1 MTESVERFLQ
11 RYGMLDPAFDFDS
24 CVSRMLAEMH
34 RGLNG
39 EDSSYPMIPTYLRT
53 TDSIPENR
61 YAVVI
66 DAGGTNFRCGLA
78 HFENG
83 SCIIERVRK
92 TKMPGIVQPASWQEF
107 ISFVA
112 GEVEDLVSLTDLIGF
127 CFSYSAE
134 ITPEID
140 GRVICID
147 KEVSISGCEGKLVG
161 QSLSEELARRGYP
174 GKRVVI
180 LNDTA
185 AVQLGGL
192 AKHLNEGYSACFGQ
206 VSGTGS
212 NTCCTVRG
220 EQIRKLPGK
229 PFDMIVNLECGSY
242 DGLQGGLFDLE
253 LDRNTHSPGTKHFE
267 KMTAGVYLGELCHR
281 ALCRAGEDGFLS
293 AGCTKA
299 MISMPRIESYVVDNW
314 AAGKGLSGIAET
326 ADDISFIS
334 ELAQFLF
341 HRSAL
346 LMCTNLVAM
355 AELTDAG
362 LNGKK
367 AAIFAEGSLVQRNH
381 FYAPELKRLLKKHLQ
396 EDRRRDVS
404 LVIEDGTTL
413 PGAAAAVLLNAD

>member
-11 RYGMLDPAFDFDS
+11 RYGMLDPAFDFDG
-24 CVSRMLAEMH
+24 CVSRMCAEMQ

-39 EDSSYPMIPTYLRT
+39 EDSSYPMIPTFLKT

-83 SCIIERVRK
+83 SCIIERVKK
-92 TKMPGIVQPASWQEF
+92 TKMPGIDQPATWEQF

-112 GEVEDLVSLTDLIGF
+112 DEIEDIASITDLIGF

-147 KEVSISGCEGKLVG
+147 KEVNILGCEGKLVG
-161 QSLSEELARRGYP
+161 KCLSEELAARGYP
-174 GKRVVI
+174 GKRVII

-192 AKHLNEGYSACFGQ
+192 AKHLNDGYSACFGQ

-220 EQIRKLPGK
+220 KQIRKLPGE

-242 DGLQGGLFDLE
+242 DGLQGGLFDQD
-253 LDRNTHSPGTKHFE
+253 LDRNTHNPGTKHFE

-281 ALCRAGEDGFLS
+281 VLCKAGEDGLLTP
-293 AGCTKA
+293 GCTRVLT
-299 MISMPRIESYVVDNW
+299 SLPHLESSVMDDW
-314 AAGKGLSGIAET
+314 AAGNGLDEVAET
-326 ADDISFIS
+326 ENDVVVIS
-334 ELAQFLF
+334 EMARFLF
-341 HRSAL
+341 RRSAM
-346 LMCTNLVAM
+346 LMCANLIAM
-355 AELTDAG
+355 TELTDAG
-362 LNGKK
+362 MHGEK

-381 FYAPELKRLLKKHLQ
+381 FYAPELKRLLKMYLQ
-396 EDRRRDVS
+396 EKRGRNVT

-413 PGAAAAVLLNAD
+413 PGAAAAVLLNAV

>member
-1 MTESVERFLQ
+1 MTENVKLFLQ

-24 CVSRMLAEMH
+24 CVSQMREDMQ

-39 EDSSYPMIPTYLRT
+39 EESSYPMIPTFLRT

-78 HFENG
+78 HFDNG
-83 SCIIERVRK
+83 ACVIEGVKK
-92 TKMPGIVQPASWQEF
+92 TIMPGIEQPATWQQF

-112 GEVEDLVSLTDLIGF
+112 DEVEDLVPVTDLIGF

-134 ITPEID
+134 ITPDVD

-147 KEVSISGCEGKLVG
+147 KEVSIIGCEGKLVG

-192 AKHLNEGYSACFGQ
+192 AKHLNDGYSSCFGQ
-206 VSGTGS
+206 VSGTGT

-220 EQIRKLPGK
+220 KQIGKLSGNA
-229 PFDMIVNLECGSY
+229 FDMIVNMECGSY
-242 DGLQGGLFDLE
+242 DGLRGGQFDRE
-253 LDRNTHSPGTKHFE
+253 LDQNTHNPGSKHFE

-281 ALCRAGEDGFLS
+281 TLCKAGEEGLLS
-293 AGCTKA
+293 ASCTK
-299 MISMPRIESYVVDNW
+299 SLNNMPHLDSAIADSW
-314 AAGKGLSGIAET
+314 AAGKNLSEIAENE
-326 ADDISFIS
+326 DDITVIS
-334 ELAQFLF
+334 EIAKFF
-341 HRSAL
+341 FRRSAL
-346 LMCTNLVAM
+346 LMCANLVAM
-355 AELTDAG
+355 VELTDAG
-362 LNGKK
+362 LHGDK

-381 FYAPELKRLLKKHLQ
+381 FYAPELKMLLETQLREK
-396 EDRRRDVS
+396 RGRDVTF
-404 LVIEDGTTL
+404 VIEDGTTL
-413 PGAAAAVLLNAD
+413 PGAAAAVLLNT